1 MSLFTRA
8 LQEKRTLMACNC
20 KAKLKSLYLLKI
32 RQEETDSEKD
42 LTMAQIISRL
52 NKYGISAE
60 RKRIY
65 TDIDV
70 LREFDIAVKKYQ
82 RNPVQSAIERRTFTF
97 GELMLMVDA
106 IQSCRAITDS

>member
-1 MSLFTRA
+1 
-8 LQEKRTLMACNC
+8 MACNC
-20 KAKLKSLYLLKI
+20 KAKLKILYLLKI
-32 RQEETDSEKD
+32 LQEETDAEKD

-60 RKRIY
+60 RKSIY

-70 LREFDIAVKKYQ
+70 LREFDIDVKTYQ
-82 RNPVQSAIERRTFTF
+82 RNPVQYAIECRTFTL